1 MMDEGQAEEI
11 FWNTPEL
18 VERLTMFL
26 DPTSALCLAKAQV
39 MKRKIFRESFSS
51 EVYTSLA
58 TQSSFGRSWRCNELN
73 DKQRDDVR
81 TLVEIL
87 KLVRPKQLRR
97 FLHHLL
103 DEICRRFPSQDWDE
117 DWDEVEVICPCQ
129 EDTHK
134 ISLKGFQLL
143 EKEVEGVFGTTVQSL
158 KSVDYSRHPR
168 YLTAVASRM
177 SRQAKVV
184 ASVSVHEG
192 LDIEWDLLVPT
203 MMQIATKGEDQ
214 RVGFPEALHRITDC
228 LLSLLPHLPSPQRR
242 SLLLSY
248 STILSKEG
256 GEYALEELCTLIN
269 VFRENEEETS
279 LLWTALHSLL
289 TEDKEE
295 KEDMLAWLEASP
307 RSEGRDT
314 AVRILLQREKS
325 SEG

>member
-1 MMDEGQAEEI
+1 MDEGQAEEI

-58 TQSSFGRSWRCNELN
+58 TQSSFGRSWRVNELT

-81 TLVEIL
+81 ALVEIL

-103 DEICRRFPSQDWDE
+103 DEICRRFPSQDWDD
-117 DWDEVEVICPCQ
+117 DWDEVEVDCPCQ
-129 EDTHK
+129 EGTHK
-134 ISLKGFQLL
+134 VSLKGFQLL
-143 EKEVEGVFGTTVQSL
+143 EKEVEGVFGTTVQRL
-158 KSVDYSRHPR
+158 KSVDMGGMLEHPR

-192 LDIEWDLLVPT
+192 LDIEDNKDIQLVSTLLQAQEVFLT
-203 MMQIATKGEDQ
+203 LKVHGS
-214 RVGFPEALHRITDC
+214 VGKWGWEALC
-228 LLSLLPHLPSPQRR
+228 AGNGL
-242 SLLLSY
+242 
-248 STILSKEG
+248 
-256 GEYALEELCTLIN
+256 
-269 VFRENEEETS
+269 
-279 LLWTALHSLL
+279 
-289 TEDKEE
+289 
-295 KEDMLAWLEASP
+295 
-307 RSEGRDT
+307 
-314 AVRILLQREKS
+314 
-325 SEG
+325 